1 MSFSGMKYKDAR
13 PLATINR
20 IKDILGELGLLP
32 VETMWRNSVD
42 GFYSVSVQLSG
53 TDLSTN
59 GKGTTEEFALASA
72 YGEMME
78 RIQNQCTFRLS
89 FDFRQEALEYRG
101 FFYAPDEVPLSVA
114 DLLGSG
120 EDWIND
126 QWSRMESN
134 IDKAQLLAQW
144 QAVSYE
150 EIPADFI
157 ALPYCNLTRKTI
169 SHIPVK
175 MASKMY
181 MSNGMCAGNTPEEAI
196 VQGISEVLERN
207 ANQRIV
213 REKLVP
219 PTIPREYIARFPR
232 LDAMITGI
240 EASGNKE
247 VIVKDCSLGL
257 GYPVVAIIYVDR
269 DAQQYF
275 VKFGSHP
282 FFEIALERTLTELL
296 QGQDIRRMM
305 GVREFSYR
313 CAGDSPENLMGI
325 LVNGSGI
332 YPTEFFGPS
341 PSYTFQ
347 EFQPITANSNK
358 DLLIYFIE
366 LLKNKGYDVY
376 ARDVSFLGFPAFHVA
391 VPGLSEIEKIDDIEA
406 ITDYAEYNR
415 ARKLLRQA
423 ERLTLAEAMELE
435 NFFAKRPYNPDTN
448 ITDLLNLPF
457 SKPAVPWYYTNIDLF
472 LTALACRRKDLGS
485 AHAIFSRFVEHTIQS
500 SPPASVMTYYR
511 CVRDYL
517 GACSDG
523 LSEKAIVELLN
534 VFYPL
539 DVVGGVIAEFADAEQ
554 VLTNQGNLSCWNCAE
569 CDFKYRCQ
577 YAAMERVF
585 ILLKDRYAVS
595 GIDQK
600 RLFGFL

>member
-42 GFYSVSVQLSG
+42 GFYSVNVQISG

-101 FFYAPDEVPLSVA
+101 FFYAPDEVPLSSA
-114 DLLGSG
+114 DLLSSR

-126 QWSRMESN
+126 QWSRMESG
-134 IDKAQLLAQW
+134 IDKAQLLTLW

-150 EIPADFI
+150 EVPADFI

-181 MSNGMCAGNTPEEAI
+181 MSNGMCAGNTPEEAL

-207 ANQRIV
+207 ANQRII

-219 PTIPREYIARFPR
+219 PTVSREYIARFPR
-232 LDAMITGI
+232 LDAMITEI

-247 VIVKDCSLGL
+247 VIVKDCSLGA
-257 GYPVVAIIYVDR
+257 GFPVVAIIYVER
-269 DAQQYF
+269 DTQRYF

-282 FFEIALERTLTELL
+282 FFESALERTLTELL

-305 GVREFSYR
+305 GVREFSYH
-313 CAGDSPENLMGI
+313 CAGDQPENLMGI
-325 LVNGSGI
+325 LVNGSGV
-332 YPTEFFGPS
+332 YPTEFFGPA
-341 PSYTFQ
+341 PSYPFR
-347 EFQPITANSNK
+347 EFPSITANSNK
-358 DLLIYFIE
+358 E
-366 LLKNKGYDVY
+366 LLSYIIGFLRDKGYDVY
-376 ARDVSFLGFPAFHVA
+376 ARDVSFLGFPAFHVV
-391 VPGLSEIEKIDDIEA
+391 VPGLSEIEKIDDTGA

-415 ARKLLRQA
+415 LRRLLRQID
-423 ERLTLAEAMELE
+423 RLTPAEAEELAA
-435 NFFAKRPYNPDTN
+435 FFAKRPYNPDTT
-448 ITDLLNLPF
+448 IADLLNLPF
-457 SKPAVPWYYTNIDLF
+457 SKPALPWYYTNIDLF
-472 LTALACRRKDLGS
+472 LTALACRRKDLAG
-485 AHAIFSRFVEHTIQS
+485 AHAIFSRFVENTGQS
-500 SPPASVMTYYR
+500 SPPASVLTYYR

-517 GACSDG
+517 GTCSDG
-523 LSEKAIVELLN
+523 LPEEAAVDLLN
-534 VFYPL
+534 IFYPL
-539 DVVGGVIAEFADAEQ
+539 DVVGGVIAEFAEPEQ
-554 VLTNQGNLSCWNCAE
+554 VLTSQGNLSCWNCAD
-569 CDFKYRCQ
+569 CRFRYRCQ
-577 YAAMERVF
+577 YTAMERVF
-585 ILLKDRYAVS
+585 MLLKDRYAVS
-595 GIDQK
+595 GIEQK
-600 RLFGFL
+600 RLTELV